1 MIAVDASAI
10 LALVLKEADAG
21 VFEQALAL
29 AGQSVMSPVNYW
41 EAQVRAGA
49 VFGEVGRQATRDV
62 MANLGVEVGALSATD
77 AEAAAD
83 AFARFGKGS
92 GSGARLNLGDC
103 FAYALAMREGDG
115 LLYKDADFAK
125 TDVKSALP

>member
-103 FAYALAMREGDG
+103 FAYALAKSMREPLLCKGD
-115 LLYKDADFAK
+115 DFSH
-125 TDVKSALP
+125 TDVAIA